1 MDSKRYANDI
11 RSRKGVIM
19 ENWKDIKGYEGLYQ
33 ISDLGNVRNTKRN
46 TPLKTQESRNGY
58 KTVSLTKDNKLKTHR
73 VHRLVAEAFIPNP
86 ENKTQVNHIDN
97 NKVNNRVENL
107 EWCTP
112 QENTNWM
119 VQQGRAR
126 GKRMLG
132 NADYEAGY
140 TAGYKAGFI
149 VGRKKAQAE
158 E

>member
-1 MDSKRYANDI
+1 
-11 RSRKGVIM
+11 M

-119 VQQGRAR
+119 VKQGRAR
-126 GKRMLG
+126 GRRETG

>member
-1 MDSKRYANDI
+1 
-11 RSRKGVIM
+11 M

-58 KTVSLTKDNKLKTHR
+58 KTVSLTKDNKLRTHR

-86 ENKTQVNHIDN
+86 ENKAQVNHIDN
-97 NKVNNRVENL
+97 DKVNNRVENL